1 MNFEMK
7 IFDVFHL
14 QSGQTVFAGYV
25 TGTKN
30 LIENSKAKLSIDGKI
45 SQIVEIEGEFIMNVR
60 HPYGHRAIS
69 TIELV
74 DLTSEFVKKH
84 ECILGGVISN

>member
-14 QSGQTVFAGYV
+14 QSGQTVFAGSV
-25 TGTKN
+25 TGTKS
-30 LIENSKAKLSIDGKI
+30 LIKNFEATLLVDGKI
-45 SQIVEIEGEFIMNVR
+45 SQIVEIDGEFMMNIR
-60 HPYGHRAIS
+60 HPDGHRAIS
-69 TIELV
+69 TKNPV

-84 ECILGGVISN
+84 ECILEGVILN